1 MDGTTVQLNEAN
13 HFEAE
18 WKDLPET
25 SADGDVYSY
34 YAKEVN
40 DPAVTGYRAEYGAV
54 EAAADG
60 TMETDDL
67 QHSADICFR
76 HKGLEG

>member
-60 TMETDDL
+60 TWKRRSTT
-67 QHSADICFR
+67 SADICFR